1 MSLGTLHCTGAGAAL
16 SIVQGPQVVRA
27 ETETIG
33 RRVT

>member
-16 SIVQGPQVVRA
+16 SIVQVPKVVRA
-27 ETETIG
+27 ETIG